1 VALVFVLPQTPR
13 ASLGAGEKVLVY
25 AAAGGVGDSAVQIA
39 KLTGAEAGAE
49 VGAVAGSD
57 EKSLA
62 DNGAVG
68 SAAALPTTSK
78 SSGKPTTC
86 LSDTATR

>member
-1 VALVFVLPQTPR
+1 M
-13 ASLGAGEKVLVY
+13 LVY

-39 KLTGAEAGAE
+39 KLTGAE

-68 SAAALPTTSK
+68 SAAALATTSK

-86 LSDTATR
+86 LSDTTTR

>member
-1 VALVFVLPQTPR
+1 MLA
-13 ASLGAGEKVLVY
+13 Y
-25 AAAGGVGDSAVQIA
+25 AAASGVGDSAVQIA
-39 KLTGAEAGAE
+39 KLTGAE
-49 VGAVAGSD
+49 VGAVVGSD
-57 EKSLA
+57 EESLA

-68 SAAALPTTSK
+68 SAAALAKSK

>member
-1 VALVFVLPQTPR
+1 M
-13 ASLGAGEKVLVY
+13 LVY
-25 AAAGGVGDSAVQIA
+25 AAASGVGDSAVQIA
-39 KLTGAEAGAE
+39 KLTGAE

-68 SAAALPTTSK
+68 SAAALAKSK

>member
-1 VALVFVLPQTPR
+1 
-13 ASLGAGEKVLVY
+13 VLVY
-25 AAAGGVGDSAVQIA
+25 AAASGVGDSAVQIA
-39 KLTGAEAGAE
+39 KLTGAEA
-49 VGAVAGSD
+49 GAVAGSD

-68 SAAALPTTSK
+68 SAAALAKSK

-86 LSDTATR
+86 LSDTTTR

>member
-1 VALVFVLPQTPR
+1 M
-13 ASLGAGEKVLVY
+13 LVY
-25 AAAGGVGDSAVQIA
+25 AAASGVGDSAVQIA
-39 KLTGAEAGAE
+39 KLTGAE

-68 SAAALPTTSK
+68 SAAALANSK

-86 LSDTATR
+86 LSDSATR

>member
-1 VALVFVLPQTPR
+1 M
-13 ASLGAGEKVLVY
+13 LVY
-25 AAAGGVGDSAVQIA
+25 AAASGVGDSAVQIA
-39 KLTGAEAGAE
+39 KLTGAE

-68 SAAALPTTSK
+68 SAAALAKCK

>member
-1 VALVFVLPQTPR
+1 MLA
-13 ASLGAGEKVLVY
+13 Y
-25 AAAGGVGDSAVQIA
+25 AAASGVGDSAAQIA

-49 VGAVAGSD
+49 AGAVAGSD

-68 SAAALPTTSK
+68 SAAALAKSK

-86 LSDTATR
+86 LSDTTTR

>member
-1 VALVFVLPQTPR
+1 
-13 ASLGAGEKVLVY
+13 VLVY
-25 AAAGGVGDSAVQIA
+25 AAASGVGDSAVQIA
-39 KLTGAEAGAE
+39 KLTGAE

-68 SAAALPTTSK
+68 SAAALAKSK